1 MVVTDGIRPT
11 LAGVLLGLA
20 IGRLMT
26 TLVFGVTRYDAA
38 TLSAVATILTLVG
51 AVASLVPAYRATKID
66 PLMALRD
73 DR

>member
-1 MVVTDGIRPT
+1 LTGVSTAEFGFLNRGRPRSDRRVDPRRP
-11 LAGVLLGLA
+11 GW
-20 IGRLMT
+20 
-26 TLVFGVTRYDAA
+26 YDAA

-51 AVASLVPAYRATKID
+51 AVASLMPAYRATKID